1 MVACNNNACPLKK
14 ECQKHKKNIPESTV
28 FTKHNFILLSGNAS
42 CDEFL
47 YKSEPM
53 VRLKKDGNPKKSGG
67 LRSNPGGRSK
77 TYTKSSAWAIS
88 TIKTLESLGYFFPK
102 LWHIQD
108 VMEIAKEM
116 GTPFESVEDAKKVVA
131 MLMIKF
137 GGENFDSSNQISHII
152 IVFEITYFFEDRTPY
167 DALVNI

>member
-1 MVACNNNACPLKK
+1 MVACSNNQCPLKK
-14 ECQKHKKNIPESTV
+14 ECQKHKKNSPESTV
-28 FTKHNFILLSGNAS
+28 FTKHNFLVLSGNAS

-47 YKSEPM
+47 YKREPN
-53 VRLKKDGNPKKSGG
+53 VRLKKDGVPKKSGG

-108 VMEIAKEM
+108 VVEIAKEIE
-116 GTPFESVEDAKKVVA
+116 TPFESFEDAKKVVA

-137 GGENFDSSNQISHII
+137 GGENFNPDNSLSNSDIRI
-152 IVFEITYFFEDRTPY
+152 EIEEFIRDRTPY